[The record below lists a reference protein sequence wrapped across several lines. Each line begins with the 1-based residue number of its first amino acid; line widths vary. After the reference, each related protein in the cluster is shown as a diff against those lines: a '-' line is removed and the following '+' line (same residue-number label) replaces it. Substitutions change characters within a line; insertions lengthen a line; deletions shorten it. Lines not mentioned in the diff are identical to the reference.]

1 MEHNSPEINPHSY
14 SQLMTKEARIYN
26 GEMRV
31 SSTSSVRKT
40 RQIPQKTEIKP
51 FSYSMCVCVG
61 GVETQKYKLKID

>member
-1 MEHNSPEINPHSY
+1 
-14 SQLMTKEARIYN
+14 MTKEARIYN